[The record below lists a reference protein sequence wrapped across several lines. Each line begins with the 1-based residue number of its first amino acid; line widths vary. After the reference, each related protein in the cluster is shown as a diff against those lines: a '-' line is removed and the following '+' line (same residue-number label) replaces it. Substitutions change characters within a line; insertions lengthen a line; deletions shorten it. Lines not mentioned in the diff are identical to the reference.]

1 MKLEHAVTM
10 KRARVEM
17 IPLIDC
23 MFILLVFFIYSM
35 LSMTLQR
42 GITVELPTA
51 RALETNDEASIVV
64 SITSAGSIHVDDTP
78 VTLDELGAA
87 IADARR
93 GLDRPRFVI
102 NADTRSQHGRF
113 IRVMDEL
120 RVQGVS
126 QVMVLSTDRV
136 KGDAP

>member
-1 MKLEHAVTM
+1 MKLEHAVTS

-42 GITVELPTA
+42 GIRVDLPTA
-51 RALETNDEASIVV
+51 RTLATNDEASIVV
-64 SITSAGSIHVDDTP
+64 SITSAGSIHLDDTP